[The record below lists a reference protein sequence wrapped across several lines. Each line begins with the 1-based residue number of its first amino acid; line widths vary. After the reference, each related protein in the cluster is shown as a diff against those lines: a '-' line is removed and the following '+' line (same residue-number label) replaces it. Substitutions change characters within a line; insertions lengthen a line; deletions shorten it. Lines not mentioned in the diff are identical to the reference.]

1 MKKETGGKVEC
12 IYVVAPSTVAN
23 GRKTF
28 AGFEFG
34 KQMKKF
40 NDVEPRSRAL
50 PPARRPMDFRL

>member
-1 MKKETGGKVEC
+1 MRRRKREEENDGGKVEC
-12 IYVVAPSTVAN
+12 IYVVALSTVAN

-40 NDVEPRSRAL
+40 NDVELRCRAL
-50 PPARRPMDFRL
+50 PR

>member
-1 MKKETGGKVEC
+1 MRRRKREEENDGGKVEC
-12 IYVVAPSTVAN
+12 IYVVALSTIAN

-40 NDVEPRSRAL
+40 NDVELRC
-50 PPARRPMDFRL
+50 